1 MATSLITQGLQF
13 PDSTVMYSA
22 SELERTIIITS
33 ATTTVDLSA
42 SNYSSFIK
50 ANVTASSVI
59 TFTNA
64 PNTTDTVYS
73 FSLMTTNLGPAYT
86 LSFGNSIKWPDGVQP
101 ARTTATNGVDVWSFF
116 VSSNTYY
123 GSLSMANVS

>member
-13 PDSTVMYSA
+13 PDNTVMYSA
-22 SELERTIIITS
+22 SELERTIVITS
-33 ATTTVDLSA
+33 GTTTVDLSA
-42 SNYSSFIK
+42 SSYASFIK

-59 TFTNA
+59 TFSNA
-64 PNTTDTVYS
+64 PNTTSTVYS
-73 FSLMTTNLGPAYT
+73 FSLMTTNLGPAHT
-86 LSFGNSIKWPDGVQP
+86 VSFGNSVKWPDGVQP
-101 ARTTATNGVDVWSFF
+101 ARTTANNGVDVWSFF